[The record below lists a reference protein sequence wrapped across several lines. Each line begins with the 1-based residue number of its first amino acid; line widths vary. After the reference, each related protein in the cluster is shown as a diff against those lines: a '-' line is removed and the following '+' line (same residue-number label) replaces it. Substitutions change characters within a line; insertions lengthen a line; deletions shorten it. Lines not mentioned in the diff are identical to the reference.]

1 MPEEK
6 MKSEEE
12 IYRDVVRNAEERV
25 LLARF
30 RKFDDVDRAIILIK
44 MEQMAEVT
52 ERKK

>member
-6 MKSEEE
+6 IKSEEE
-12 IYRDVVRNAEERV
+12 ICRDVVRNAEERV

-44 MEQMAEVT
+44 MEQMAEAAGRV
-52 ERKK
+52 K